1 MNLRSSLSV
10 ISSAASSSATT
21 TAAASAAATLPLDF
35 GESLPPNLTTLVN
48 KQFRLYRIKKSAE
61 QMGANH
67 GERE

>member
-48 KQFRLYRIKKSAE
+48 KQFRLYRIKKTAE

-67 GERE
+67 GE